1 MALKSLYVKKQ
12 ADGKIQEVPG
22 KKQFIFKTT
31 TGGNMVFVENAGEG
45 GLYFKNKAGAYNFL
59 EEADSYERAAKLAQN
74 YLAQQPDVY
83 GKPVNQEGQYYSSPK
98 ASRKF
103 AELKDTYLQLLQEG
117 YKPQDVEKFVKEIQ
131 TNPHAKSPTPK
142 PGTKPLTKPL
152 TTSIGSLKA
161 DIGRYLQMPGVV
173 LQGQNEQFVVFKISN
188 PETLTK
194 VSKGTAWATQEVKT
208 AELYLQDGPLSLVL
222 KKNNGGLQKY
232 LLATEDGS
240 TIVDSSDNTLDSFP
254 AGVEELMHSSTVASQ
269 KRASDADN
277 FKGSGINKDC
287 KNPKA
292 NEDLDS
298 LKKNDFDRKKCKGSF
313 STAME
318 YLKQE

>member
-12 ADGKIQEVPG
+12 ADGKIQEIPG

-83 GKPVNQEGQYYSSPK
+83 GKPANQEGQYYTS
-98 ASRKF
+98 ARATRKF

-117 YKPQDVEKFVKEIQ
+117 YKPEDVEKFVKDIQ
-131 TNPHAKSPTPK
+131 TNPDTKSPTPK
-142 PGTKPLTKPL
+142 PGTKPL

-208 AELYLQDGPLSLVL
+208 AELYLQDGPLSLIL

-269 KRASDADN
+269 KKAGDADN